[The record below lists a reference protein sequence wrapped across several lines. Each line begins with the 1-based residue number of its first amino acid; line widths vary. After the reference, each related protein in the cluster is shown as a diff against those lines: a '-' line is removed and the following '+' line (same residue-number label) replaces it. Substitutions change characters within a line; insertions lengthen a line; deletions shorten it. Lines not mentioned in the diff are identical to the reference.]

1 MNGNHLELK
10 KNKKKNYSISIVVQN
25 TSQMWTKQTKR
36 EEPPPKWIH
45 CDKRGQCEWKKK
57 KTNKTPQKT
66 ITRVFCV

>member
-1 MNGNHLELK
+1 M
-10 KNKKKNYSISIVVQN
+10 VQN

-36 EEPPPKWIH
+36 EEPPQNEYNVTKE
-45 CDKRGQCEWKKK
+45 DNVNEKK